1 MIRHGLHVCYSARMH
16 KCPQRL
22 VTPMFLSLIG
32 SARIALNEYS
42 AESHTMMISVIDDD
56 GLTYNRTIQFRGAT
70 QPGTFGYVVNT
81 LATVFHADTRIVY
94 KGPLLQSEYLGL
106 HISLESV
113 WHVPIWCIA
122 CGTHNQKTLHAC
134 CSWWTCTCMQ
144 VLQGCYSQS
153 SACHALLYIPC
164 EFNYSVDCPR
174 VHSSTLKLYIE
185 WRPHTHTITNL

>member
-1 MIRHGLHVCYSARMH
+1 MTTALPITAQFNSEVLHNPVRLGMWSTHWPLYS
-16 KCPQRL
+16 
-22 VTPMFLSLIG
+22 
-32 SARIALNEYS
+32 
-42 AESHTMMISVIDDD
+42 
-56 GLTYNRTIQFRGAT
+56 
-70 QPGTFGYVVNT
+70 
-81 LATVFHADTRIVY
+81 TRIRGSY